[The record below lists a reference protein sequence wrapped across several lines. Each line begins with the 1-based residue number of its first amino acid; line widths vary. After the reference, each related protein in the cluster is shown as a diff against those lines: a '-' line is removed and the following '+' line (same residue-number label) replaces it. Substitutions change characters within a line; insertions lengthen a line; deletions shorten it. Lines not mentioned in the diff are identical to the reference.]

1 MTDLI
6 IQYIIYAAV
15 IVLGLIVLAFLK
27 KSNKLPSHKE
37 LKRMMEELCV
47 KLQEICKQENAGSE
61 GLYLHIKEITKATYR
76 TDKLIYIVT
85 MMAEKER
92 DTKLSAA
99 AVNLENVRTQL
110 LPYRF
115 KTKTNEDLDGIRAA
129 IAELEKAL
137 ASVNKIIERDKELR
151 TRRA

>member
-1 MTDLI
+1 
-6 IQYIIYAAV
+6 
-15 IVLGLIVLAFLK
+15 
-27 KSNKLPSHKE
+27 
-37 LKRMMEELCV
+37 
-47 KLQEICKQENAGSE
+47 
-61 GLYLHIKEITKATYR
+61 
-76 TDKLIYIVT
+76 

>member
-1 MTDLI
+1 
-6 IQYIIYAAV
+6 
-15 IVLGLIVLAFLK
+15 
-27 KSNKLPSHKE
+27 
-37 LKRMMEELCV
+37 MMEELCG

-76 TDKLIYIVT
+76 TDKLIYVVT